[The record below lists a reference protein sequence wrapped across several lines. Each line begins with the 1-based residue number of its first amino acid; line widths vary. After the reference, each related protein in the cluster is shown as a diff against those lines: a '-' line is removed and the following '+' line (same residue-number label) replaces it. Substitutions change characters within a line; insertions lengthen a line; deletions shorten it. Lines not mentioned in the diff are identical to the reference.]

1 MLEREKCGNTG
12 IDSEIDPA
20 AKHVSKELRT
30 HETTPLS
37 RGMYVRAVVFF
48 DYDISDMMP
57 LIKKIK
63 TIDNVTCAESSNPRS
78 LTILLFIDDRFSHH
92 HFPEK
97 AKYIMWRKHDMAS
110 RWATGNLQKSLE
122 VVIPSLGIDTYQ
134 VFYATTNPGSFYTR
148 TAGVFGYKNGERSDW
163 DRFYTCAN
171 ESVNCEEDKE
181 LNGVRGYWGNYSM
194 VTGDDRIF
202 TEGMYSKD

>member
-1 MLEREKCGNTG
+1 MLDKEKFGDEKLN
-12 IDSEIDPA
+12 DEIDPA
-20 AKHVSKELRT
+20 AQHVSKELRT
-30 HETTPLS
+30 LETTPLS
-37 RGMYVRAVVFF
+37 RGMYIRTLIFF
-48 DYDISDMMP
+48 DEDINDMTP
-57 LIKKIK
+57 FIKKIK
-63 TIDNVTCAESSNPRS
+63 TIDNVTCAESSDPRS
-78 LTILLFIDDRFSHH
+78 LTTLLYVDDRFSHH

-122 VVIPSLGIDTYQ
+122 GIIPSLGIDTYQ

-148 TAGVFGYKNGERSDW
+148 AAGVFGYKNGERSDW

-171 ESVNCEEDKE
+171 ESVNNAEDKD